1 MKGENPYTL
10 TFGKTPE
17 QLILRPRA
25 EREVVDTFCAP
36 RPAQQTYVIT
46 GVRGSGKTV
55 LLSRLSAIF
64 QEKPEWIVVELNSNR
79 DLLTSLASKLSSENA
94 LAELFRRA
102 KINLSFFGFGLEVS
116 GEAPITDIDTA
127 LEKMLASIKSQ
138 SKRVLVAI
146 DEVSNTQ
153 SMREFSTSFA
163 MFARHDLPIFLL
175 ATGLYENVQD
185 LQNVDNLTFLYRAP
199 KIDLGPLNLQAIAD
213 SYQDTFGCSRK
224 EAVAMTEATKGYS
237 FAFQLLGYLT
247 WNADGDWKSVL
258 SEYRLYLDEYVYS
271 KLWSELSAKDRE
283 VVRAIADTTGGR
295 VQEIREKLGMESNE
309 FSPYRQRL
317 LTKGIVVSEGYG
329 RLQFALPYFADFVQT
344 QSW

>member
-1 MKGENPYTL
+1 MRDENPYTL
-10 TFGKTPE
+10 TFGKTPR
-17 QLILRPRA
+17 QLILRPRD
-25 EREVVDTFCAP
+25 EREVVDTFCAS
-36 RPAQQTYVIT
+36 RPSQQTYVIT

-64 QEKPEWIVVELNSNR
+64 QEKAEWIVVELNSNR

-94 LAELFRRA
+94 LAELFKRA
-102 KINLSFFGFGLEVS
+102 RINLSFFGFGLEVS

-127 LEKMLASIKSQ
+127 LEKMLNTIKGQ
-138 SKRVLVAI
+138 GKRVLVAI

-153 SMREFSTSFA
+153 SMREFASSFA

-213 SYQDTFGCSRK
+213 NYQETFECSRK
-224 EAVAMTEATKGYS
+224 EAAAMAEATKGYS

-247 WNADGDWKSVL
+247 WKAKGDWKSVL

-271 KLWSELSAKDRE
+271 KLWSELSPKDRE
-283 VVRAIADTTGGR
+283 VAHAIANADSGR
-295 VQEIREKLGMESNE
+295 IQDIREKLDMKSNE
-309 FSPYRQRL
+309 FSPYRRRL
-317 LTKGIVVSEGYG
+317 LKKGIVVAEGRGY
-329 RLQFALPYFADFVQT
+329 LQFALPYFADFVQA
-344 QSW
+344 QAW